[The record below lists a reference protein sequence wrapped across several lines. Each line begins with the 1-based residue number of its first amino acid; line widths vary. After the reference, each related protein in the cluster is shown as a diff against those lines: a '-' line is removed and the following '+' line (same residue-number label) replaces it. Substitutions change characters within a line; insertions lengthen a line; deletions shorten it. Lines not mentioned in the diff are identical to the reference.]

1 MRNHFNFYI
10 QANNPRVLKE
20 HDLEERSIRACLKI
34 SRRVKSGI
42 QEYITDTLT
51 YGERGKK
58 IWKIWGIWKKPP
70 LL

>member
-1 MRNHFNFYI
+1 MEFCIRGI
-10 QANNPRVLKE
+10 RVC
-20 HDLEERSIRACLKI
+20 LEI

>member
-1 MRNHFNFYI
+1 MEFCIRGI
-10 QANNPRVLKE
+10 RVC
-20 HDLEERSIRACLKI
+20 LEI

-58 IWKIWGIWKKPP
+58 IWGIWKKPP